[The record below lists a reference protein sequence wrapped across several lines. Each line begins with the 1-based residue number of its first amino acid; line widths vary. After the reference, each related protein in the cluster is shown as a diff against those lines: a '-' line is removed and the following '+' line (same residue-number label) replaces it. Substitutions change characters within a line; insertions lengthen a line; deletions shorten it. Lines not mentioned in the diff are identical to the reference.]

1 MDNLGGLILL
11 GLVVVFVWWSYQQG
25 RPGVITFRAR
35 RPPDQVIV
43 AALQS
48 FSGRGWTTTSQT
60 SQTISFA
67 RSQAP
72 GCLITGFL
80 LLFGIIPG
88 LLYWI
93 AAKRTLT
100 VSVTAQPDGSSA
112 SASMVNVAWSRNGG
126 GRGPSLEFK
135 ELIAAG
141 APIAI
146 ASPSA
151 PNVIAE
157 QVEDVTGGALSS
169 RQLQSQ
175 PVASPPAALPDP
187 GCARCGRTD
196 LSDRER
202 SRTPLLCDACLQ
214 ALQAT

>member
-1 MDNLGGLILL
+1 MDNLGGLIFL
-11 GLVVVFVWWSYQQG
+11 GLVVVFIWWSYTQG
-25 RPGVITFRAR
+25 RPGVIAFRAQR
-35 RPPDQVIV
+35 APDQVVV

-48 FSGRGWTTTSQT
+48 FSGHGWTTTAQT
-60 SQTISFA
+60 NQTISFA

-100 VSVTAQPDGSSA
+100 VSVTAQPEGSRA
-112 SASMVNVAWSRNGG
+112 SASMVNIAWSRNGG
-126 GRGPSLEFK
+126 GRGPSLTFK
-135 ELIAAG
+135 ELIASG

-146 ASPSA
+146 ASPPA

-157 QVEDVTGGALSS
+157 QVEDITGGALSG
-169 RQLQSQ
+169 RQLRAQ
-175 PVASPPAALPDP
+175 PVVDAPAALPAP
-187 GCARCGRTD
+187 GCVRCGRTD

-202 SRTPLLCDACLQ
+202 SRVPLLCDACLQ
-214 ALQAT
+214 ALQTT

>member
-1 MDNLGGLILL
+1 MDNLGGLTLL
-11 GLVVVFVWWSYQQG
+11 GLVVLFMWWSYQQG
-25 RPGVITFRAR
+25 RPGVIAFRAQ

-100 VSVTAQPDGSSA
+100 VSVTAQPEGSGA
-112 SASMVNVAWSRNGG
+112 SASVVNVAWSRNGG

-135 ELIAAG
+135 GLIASG

-146 ASPSA
+146 ASPPA

-169 RQLQSQ
+169 RQLQVQ
-175 PVASPPAALPDP
+175 PVVDAPSALPAP
-187 GCARCGRTD
+187 ACVRCGRTD

-202 SRTPLLCDACLQ
+202 ARVPLICDACLQ